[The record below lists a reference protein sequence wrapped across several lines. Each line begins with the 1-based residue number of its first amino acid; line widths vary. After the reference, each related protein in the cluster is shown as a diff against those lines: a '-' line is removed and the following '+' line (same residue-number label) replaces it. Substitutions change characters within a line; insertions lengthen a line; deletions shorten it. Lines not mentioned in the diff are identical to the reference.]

1 MVKEFEKSRTGGQ
14 VGGSDNRH
22 HEMYPKFLEDFRRD
36 VLLLVD
42 AFEKLGNPLQDKSG
56 FLYELNESM
65 VMPEEVVENI
75 QRLKL
80 IGENKFKDFLE
91 TRRTYR

>member
-1 MVKEFEKSRTGGQ
+1 MPPSFYSEMIMVKEFEKSRTGGQ

-22 HEMYPKFLEDFRRD
+22 HEMYPKFQEDFRRD

-42 AFEKLGNPLQDKSG
+42 AFEKLESG

-80 IGENKFKDFLE
+80 IGENK
-91 TRRTYR
+91 Y